1 MLTLRLLTLRYFTG
15 FGICR
20 RQFFHGV
27 ANIQCR
33 SDCIIYCFGSTVS
46 LFFRMPHAVEY
57 KKRNKLSCY
66 AAIISKKVDDYSNM
80 PYARIFVCFIISVSF
95 LPVEYQKLQSNRILI
110 ENQNHY
116 VRSIFVVELVIPP
129 MFLLIR
135 PSDSLQSLKEFI
147 NRNKTYNTRDKVYL
161 HTLSSCSLVRRCLFP
176 NKCISICSSAWI
188 KSNFIKKK
196 TDILYEDRRYCNS
209 LDSSKNANLTSIS
222 LNPSTQ
228 LRFYW
233 LLKHV

>member
-1 MLTLRLLTLRYFTG
+1 MALQTFSVEVTVLF
-15 FGICR
+15 
-20 RQFFHGV
+20 
-27 ANIQCR
+27 
-33 SDCIIYCFGSTVS
+33 TVS
-46 LFFRMPHAVEY
+46 AAPCLCFFACPMQWNI
-57 KKRNKLSCY
+57 KKGTSYL
-66 AAIISKKVDDYSNM
+66 ATQLPFPKKVDDYSNM

-222 LNPSTQ
+222 LYPSTQ